1 MEKYSE
7 DNNQVKIGFKIG
19 LRTLAMCFI
28 ALMFVYCS
36 IFVLFPQT
44 SFKIN
49 QKLGLHKVQELNL
62 EKIYKKSGNAG
73 DLYNLI
79 ISTQKNGHYKKE
91 LKYINEM
98 LDRDDYEDFCD
109 RLDEASLKSI
119 KDKNLVPYSSNVN
132 GYFLSRKVICI
143 YSLKLDNLETYIY
156 DGLSN
161 GKVTEYGFS
170 TYVDLIYSDE
180 DLTKEEKIEKYND
193 LMQTSKVSGETLVTL
208 SSLLDERI
216 SNINAML
223 SSVENNDKQ
232 IILTYCL
239 MRIYQSKFYIY
250 ETTGNETNK
259 ARNYELYIQ
268 AKTSLNQLVNK

>member
-1 MEKYSE
+1 MENYAE
-7 DNNQVKIGFKIG
+7 DKEQVKMGFKIG
-19 LRTLAMCFI
+19 LRTLAICFI
-28 ALMFVYCS
+28 VLMLVYCS

-44 SFKIN
+44 SLKIN
-49 QKLGLHKVQELNL
+49 QELGLQKVQELNL
-62 EKIYKKSGNAG
+62 EKIYKKSGKSG

-79 ISTQKNGHYKKE
+79 ISTQKNGHIKKE

-98 LDRDDYEDFCD
+98 LEREDYEEFCD
-109 RLDEASLKSI
+109 RVDEASLKSI

-132 GYFLSRKVICI
+132 GYFLSRRVICI
-143 YSLKLDNLETYIY
+143 YSLKLDCLETYIY

-161 GKVTEYGFS
+161 GKITEYSFS

-180 DLTKEEKIEKYND
+180 ELTKEEKIEKYND

-223 SSVENNDKQ
+223 SSVENNDKK

-250 ETTGNETNK
+250 EIEGIETNK

-268 AKTSLNQLVNK
+268 AKKSLNQLINK